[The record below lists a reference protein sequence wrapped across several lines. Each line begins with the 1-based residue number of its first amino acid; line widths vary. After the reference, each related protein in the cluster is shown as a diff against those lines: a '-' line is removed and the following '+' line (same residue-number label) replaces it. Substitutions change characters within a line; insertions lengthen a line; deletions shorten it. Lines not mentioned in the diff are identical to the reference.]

1 MRRPGLGGLRRGGG
15 RRAVAVA
22 VAASA
27 MLLGGCA
34 LSLQSL
40 PKLSSESGGSYPIY
54 GEFANVLN
62 LPQNAQVRVG
72 AQVVGLVGNISTHN
86 FHADLTLEIKH
97 GVRLLAGTTA
107 QVRFDNPLGDEYIL
121 LHAPISSPSVG
132 GGSSGLPISPAP
144 VAVRY
149 LTAGSHIPL
158 SDTSTAPSVE
168 DAFGALSLVLNGGG
182 INQLGTIIRELN
194 NTFGGNEP
202 QIRSFLTTIDTA
214 QASLAQGQTPV
225 DNALASIENLT
236 NTLNGG
242 RQTIANGIDSIAPA
256 IGVLASENGD
266 IGNLFTQ
273 LSQLGAVGTRIA
285 QEAGLNSVNDAKAL
299 LPVAQELAS
308 VSQQLGPDLNDLA
321 SFEALTPKVA
331 PGDYLQVNVTANVT
345 LPAGG
350 FQATPVSAAA
360 TSSQARTLGQASASS
375 SSQAVA
381 QLLGAG
387 LL

>member
-1 MRRPGLGGLRRGGG
+1 
-15 RRAVAVA
+15 VAA
-22 VAASA
+22 GIAASA
-27 MLLGGCA
+27 VLLGGCA

-40 PKLSSESGGSYPIY
+40 PKLSSVSSGTYPIY

-72 AQVVGLVGNISTHN
+72 AQVVGLVGGISTHN
-86 FHADLTLEIKH
+86 FHADLTLQIKR
-97 GVRLLAGTTA
+97 GVRLLVGTTA
-107 QVRFDNPLGDEYIL
+107 QVRFDNPLGDEYIRL
-121 LHAPISSPSVG
+121 QAPISSPST
-132 GGSSGLPISPAP
+132 GSPSSPPSVSAAP

-149 LTAGSHIPL
+149 LTPGSHIPL

-182 INQLGTIIRELN
+182 INQLGTIIHELN
-194 NTFGGNEP
+194 NTLAGNQP
-202 QIRSFLTTIDTA
+202 QIRSFLTTIDSA
-214 QASLAQGQTPV
+214 QSSLAQGQTPV

-236 NTLNGG
+236 NKLNGG
-242 RQTIANGIDSIAPA
+242 RQTIATGIDTIAPA

-266 IGNLFTQ
+266 ISNLFTQ

-299 LPVAQELAS
+299 LPVAQQLAS

-321 SFEALTPKVA
+321 SFEAQTPKVA

-345 LPAGG
+345 LPSGA
-350 FQATPVSAAA
+350 FQATPVAA
-360 TSSQARTLGQASASS
+360 TTTSPQARTVGQSS
-375 SSQAVA
+375 TSTTSQAVA
-381 QLLGAG
+381 ELLGAG